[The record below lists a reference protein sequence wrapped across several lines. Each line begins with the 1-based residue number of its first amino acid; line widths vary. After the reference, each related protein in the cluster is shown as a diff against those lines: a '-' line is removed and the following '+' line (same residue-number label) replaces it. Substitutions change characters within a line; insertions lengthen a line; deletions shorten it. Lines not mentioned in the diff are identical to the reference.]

1 MKTNTLRGTYGSH
14 ETPTKVYTL
23 TTGHGWHGVTW
34 YVCHDSLNV
43 NATLETLDDGVNVE
57 LVGDVDCITPQEPI
71 TSESE
76 LYDLLND

>member
-1 MKTNTLRGTYGSH
+1 MKTNTIDGTYGSH
-14 ETPTKVYTL
+14 ETPTTVYTM
-23 TTGHGWHGVTW
+23 TTGQGVTW

-43 NATLETLDDGVNVE
+43 NATLETLDDGVDVE
-57 LVGDVDCITPQEPI
+57 LVSDVDCITPQDPI